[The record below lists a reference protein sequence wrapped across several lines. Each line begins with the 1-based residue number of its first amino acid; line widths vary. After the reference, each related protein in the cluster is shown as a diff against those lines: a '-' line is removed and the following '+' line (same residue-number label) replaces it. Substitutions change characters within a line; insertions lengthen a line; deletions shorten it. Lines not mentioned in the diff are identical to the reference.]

1 MSLEEAAPGATGVS
15 VIVPALNEEA
25 AIAAAV
31 ASAAGAEE
39 VIVVDGGSTDRTREI
54 ARQSGARVLEA
65 ARGRGLQQNEGAAA
79 ARGEVLLF
87 LHADT
92 LLPAGF
98 REQVLDSLSDG
109 RAGWGRFD
117 VRFDAGGPLLRLIA
131 RLISLRSRI
140 SRVATGDQA
149 IFVRRALFERLG
161 GFTERELFED
171 IDLCRRLKRAA
182 PMAVPAGRVITS
194 ARRWRA
200 DGPWRTSF
208 LMWAMKL
215 AYLAGVPSHR
225 LVRFYRN
232 VR

>member
-1 MSLEEAAPGATGVS
+1 M
-15 VIVPALNEEA
+15 IVPALNEEA

-31 ASAAGAEE
+31 ASAADADE

-54 ARQSGARVLEA
+54 ARQSGARILEA
-65 ARGRGLQQNEGAAA
+65 ARGRGLQQNEGAAV

-117 VRFDAGGPLLRLIA
+117 LRFDAGGPLLRLIA

-161 GFTERELFED
+161 GFTRTSSSRTS
-171 IDLCRRLKRAA
+171 IC
-182 PMAVPAGRVITS
+182 AVGS
-194 ARRWRA
+194 SGLRRWRCPPVVSSPRPDA
-200 DGPWRTSF
+200 GGPRAPGARAS
-208 LMWAMKL
+208 
-215 AYLAGVPSHR
+215 
-225 LVRFYRN
+225 
-232 VR
+232 

>member
-1 MSLEEAAPGATGVS
+1 MSVLGIS

-31 ASAAGAEE
+31 ASAADAEE

-54 ARQSGARVLEA
+54 ARDSGARVLESG
-65 ARGRGLQQNEGAAA
+65 RGRGLQQNVGAAT

-98 REQVLDSLSDG
+98 REQVLGSLSDG
-109 RAGWGRFD
+109 LAAWGRFD
-117 VRFDAGGPLLRLIA
+117 VCFDAGGPLLRAIA
-131 RLISLRSRI
+131 WLISRRSRI

-161 GFTERELFED
+161 GFKEKELFED
-171 IDLCRRLKRAA
+171 IELCRRLKRAA
-182 PMAVPAGRVITS
+182 PMAVPAGSVTTS

-200 DGPWRTSF
+200 DGTWRTTF
-208 LMWAMKL
+208 VMWGMKL
-215 AYLAGVPSHR
+215 AYLAGVPSDR
-225 LVRFYRN
+225 LVRFYRD

>member
-1 MSLEEAAPGATGVS
+1 VSLEETAARTTRVS

-25 AIAAAV
+25 AIAAAL
-31 ASAAGAEE
+31 ASAADADE

-54 ARQSGARVLEA
+54 ARRSGARVLES

-79 ARGEVLLF
+79 ARGDVLLF

-92 LLPAGF
+92 VLPTGF
-98 REQVLDSLSDG
+98 REQVLDSLNDG
-109 RAGWGRFD
+109 RAAWGRFD
-117 VRFDAGGPLLRLIA
+117 VHFDAGGPLLRLIA

-149 IFVRRALFERLG
+149 IFVRTALFERLG
-161 GFTERELFED
+161 GFTEQELFED

-182 PMAVPAGRVITS
+182 SMAVPPGRVITS
-194 ARRWRA
+194 ARRWRV

-208 LMWAMKL
+208 LMWGMKL
-215 AYLAGVPSHR
+215 AYLAGVPPHR